1 MSSFAPG
8 GTERQMIELIRRLDR
23 RRWDVHVACLRSG
36 GAWTSRVAEAA
47 PVTQFPLKSFR
58 HPDTLAQMHAFG
70 HWCRERGIL
79 VLQTTD
85 LPSNIFGLAAAA
97 FAQVPVRIGSRR
109 DVTPGRS
116 VPETACQRAAYAC
129 AHRIVANCRAAAH
142 QLETERV
149 PSRKIRV
156 IYNGVDRQR
165 AAPVARCAPLR
176 RLVTVANLRPEK
188 GHDVLLGA
196 ATDVLDFFPDATL
209 ELVGDGSQRARLEAA
224 AAALGIGNSIAFSGH
239 CDDVTA
245 RLDAADIF
253 VLPSRSEAFPNALLE
268 AMTAGLPIV
277 ASRVGGV
284 LEVVRDGETGLL
296 VPPDDPGAL
305 GAAIRRL
312 IADPALAG
320 RLGAA
325 ARADVTAR
333 YSFNRMVA
341 AFDSLYLTELSRRGH
356 ARVPQSELAA
366 S

>member
-1 MSSFAPG
+1 MSSFEPG

-23 RRWDVHVACLRSG
+23 QRWEVHVACLRGG
-36 GAWTSRVAEAA
+36 GAWGSRVAEVA

-70 HWCRERGIL
+70 RWCRERGVL

-85 LPSNIFGLAAAA
+85 LPSNMFGLPAAA

-109 DVTPGRS
+109 DVNPGRS
-116 VPETACQRAAYAC
+116 VPETACQRAAYGC
-129 AHRIVANCRAAAH
+129 AHRIVANCRAAAD
-142 QLETERV
+142 QLEAERV
-149 PSRKIRV
+149 PGRKIRV
-156 IYNGVDRQR
+156 IYNGVERHTAPAARR
-165 AAPVARCAPLR
+165 ARLR
-176 RLVTVANLRPEK
+176 RIVAVANLRPEK

-196 ATDVLDFFPDATL
+196 ATDVLDSFPDSVF
-209 ELVGDGSQRARLEAA
+209 ELVGDGQERGRLEAA
-224 AAALGIGNSIAFSGH
+224 AAALGISQSISFSGH

-268 AMTAGLPIV
+268 AMTAGLPVV

-305 GAAIRRL
+305 GATLRRL

-325 ARADVTAR
+325 AHADVSAR
-333 YSFNRMVA
+333 YSFDRMVA
-341 AFDSLYLTELSRRGH
+341 GFDSLYLTELSRSGQ
-356 ARVPQSELAA
+356 AGVPQIERAA